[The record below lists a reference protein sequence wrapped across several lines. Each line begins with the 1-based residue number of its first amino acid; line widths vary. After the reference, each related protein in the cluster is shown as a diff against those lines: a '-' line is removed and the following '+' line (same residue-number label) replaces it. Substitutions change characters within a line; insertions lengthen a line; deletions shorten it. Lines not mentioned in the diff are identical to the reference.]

1 MSTTLHETPTRPS
14 SPRPPR
20 RRPVALVVAG
30 AVLVA
35 AIGSGAA
42 LALGGRSADRSDQPA
57 AAAAQPAVAQPAAA
71 QATKAAAPTPASRGG
86 RGQRQQDSAPAR
98 SSRPPR
104 PAAQARGRDH
114 PDRRPLR
121 RLCPQGRPDRD
132 LIVVDLVQVFT
143 GDAAVQAALED
154 GMDRS
159 AAEVRDTYVRNQND
173 RLRTLEM
180 AGGVRLNLIGSC
192 ESTGQDALFTKL
204 IKDAT
209 SGQGQLFY
217 YTLHV
222 QGAMV
227 RRSMSTRPSPPADP
241 TPAKALPDPI
251 GQRLPCQPPADD
263 RQGLSARFR
272 SPRTDPSR
280 RPWWQRDAVSF

>member
-20 RRPVALVVAG
+20 RRPVALFVGG

-57 AAAAQPAVAQPAAA
+57 AAAAQPAAD
-71 QATKAAAPTPASRGG
+71 QATKAAAATPASRGTAS
-86 RGQRQQDSAPAR
+86 GQRQQGSGSGQEQSSNPSDSPKREGVTTLAD
-98 SSRPPR
+98 
-104 PAAQARGRDH
+104 GRYDAYVRKV
-114 PDRRPLR
+114 D
-121 RLCPQGRPDRD
+121 PDRD

-143 GDAAVQAALED
+143 GDAAVRAAIQD

-159 AAEVRDTYVRNQND
+159 AAEVRDTYVRNQNP

-192 ESTGQDALFTKL
+192 ESTGQEALFTKL

-209 SGQGQLFY
+209 YGQGQLFY
-217 YTLHV
+217 YTLQV
-222 QGAMV
+222 QGGVVQRIDEHQAQ
-227 RRSMSTRPSPPADP
+227 PA
-241 TPAKALPDPI
+241 
-251 GQRLPCQPPADD
+251 C
-263 RQGLSARFR
+263 
-272 SPRTDPSR
+272 
-280 RPWWQRDAVSF
+280 

>member
-20 RRPVALVVAG
+20 RRPVALLVAG

-57 AAAAQPAVAQPAAA
+57 AAQPAAD
-71 QATKAAAPTPASRGG
+71 QATKAAAPTPASPGTAS
-86 RGQRQQDSAPAR
+86 GQRQQGSGSGQEQ
-98 SSRPPR
+98 SSNPSGSPKREGVTTLTD
-104 PAAQARGRDH
+104 GRYDAYVRKV
-114 PDRRPLR
+114 D
-121 RLCPQGRPDRD
+121 PDRD

-143 GDAAVQAALED
+143 GDAAAWAAIED

-192 ESTGQDALFTKL
+192 ESTGQEALFTKL

-209 SGQGQLFY
+209 YGQGQLFY

-222 QGAMV
+222 EGGVVQRIDEHQAQ
-227 RRSMSTRPSPPADP
+227 PA
-241 TPAKALPDPI
+241 
-251 GQRLPCQPPADD
+251 C
-263 RQGLSARFR
+263 
-272 SPRTDPSR
+272 
-280 RPWWQRDAVSF
+280 

>member
-20 RRPVALVVAG
+20 RRPVALLVAV

-42 LALGGRSADRSDQPA
+42 LALGGRSADPSAQPA
-57 AAAAQPAVAQPAAA
+57 AAAAQPAAAQPAAD
-71 QATKAAAPTPASRGG
+71 QATKAAAPTPASHSTAA
-86 RGQRQQDSAPAR
+86 GQRQQTSGSGQEQ
-98 SSRPPR
+98 SSTPS
-104 PAAQARGRDH
+104 GRLQREGVTTLAD
-114 PDRRPLR
+114 
-121 RLCPQGRPDRD
+121 GRYDAYVRKVDPDRD

-143 GDAAVQAALED
+143 GDAAVRAAIED

-192 ESTGQDALFTKL
+192 ESTGQEAQFTKL

-209 SGQGQLFY
+209 YGQGHLFY

-222 QGAMV
+222 RGGMV
-227 RRSMSTRPSPPADP
+227 RQIDEHQAQPA
-241 TPAKALPDPI
+241 
-251 GQRLPCQPPADD
+251 C
-263 RQGLSARFR
+263 
-272 SPRTDPSR
+272 
-280 RPWWQRDAVSF
+280 

>member
-1 MSTTLHETPTRPS
+1 MSTTLHETPTHPS

-20 RRPVALVVAG
+20 RRPVTLLVAG

-57 AAAAQPAVAQPAAA
+57 AAAAQPVAA
-71 QATKAAAPTPASRGG
+71 QAAKAAASTPASRGTAA
-86 RGQRQQDSAPAR
+86 GQRQQGSGQEQ
-98 SSRPPR
+98 SSTPSGSPKREGVTTLTD
-104 PAAQARGRDH
+104 GRYDGYVRKV
-114 PDRRPLR
+114 D
-121 RLCPQGRPDRD
+121 PDRD

-143 GDAAVQAALED
+143 GDAAVRAALED

-192 ESTGQDALFTKL
+192 ESTGQEALFTKL

-209 SGQGQLFY
+209 YGQGQLFY

-222 QGAMV
+222 QGGVVQRIDEHQAQ
-227 RRSMSTRPSPPADP
+227 PA
-241 TPAKALPDPI
+241 
-251 GQRLPCQPPADD
+251 C
-263 RQGLSARFR
+263 
-272 SPRTDPSR
+272 
-280 RPWWQRDAVSF
+280 

>member
-20 RRPVALVVAG
+20 RRPVALFVAG

-57 AAAAQPAVAQPAAA
+57 AAAAAVQPAAD
-71 QATKAAAPTPASRGG
+71 QATKAAASTPASRGTAS
-86 RGQRQQDSAPAR
+86 GQRQQGSGSGQEQ
-98 SSRPPR
+98 SSNPSGNAKREGVTTLTD
-104 PAAQARGRDH
+104 GRYDAYVRKV
-114 PDRRPLR
+114 D
-121 RLCPQGRPDRD
+121 PDRD

-143 GDAAVQAALED
+143 GDAAVRAALED

-180 AGGVRLNLIGSC
+180 ASNVQLHLIGSC
-192 ESTGQDALFTKL
+192 DSTGREELFSKL
-204 IKDAT
+204 IKDANY
-209 SGQGQLFY
+209 GDLFY
-217 YTLHV
+217 YTLRV
-222 QGAMV
+222 QGGVVQRIDEHQAQ
-227 RRSMSTRPSPPADP
+227 PA
-241 TPAKALPDPI
+241 
-251 GQRLPCQPPADD
+251 C
-263 RQGLSARFR
+263 
-272 SPRTDPSR
+272 
-280 RPWWQRDAVSF
+280 

>member
-1 MSTTLHETPTRPS
+1 MSATLHETPTRPS

-35 AIGSGAA
+35 AIGAGAA

-57 AAAAQPAVAQPAAA
+57 AMAAQPAAAAAQPAAAKATRAAA
-71 QATKAAAPTPASRGG
+71 STPAG
-86 RGQRQQDSAPAR
+86 RGTAAGQQQQGSGSGQEQSTPSGGPKREGVTTLTD
-98 SSRPPR
+98 
-104 PAAQARGRDH
+104 GRYDAYVRKV
-114 PDRRPLR
+114 D
-121 RLCPQGRPDRD
+121 PDRD

-143 GDAAVQAALED
+143 GKAAVGAAIED

-180 AGGVRLNLIGSC
+180 AGGVRINLIGSC
-192 ESTGQDALFTKL
+192 ESTGQEALFTKL

-209 SGQGQLFY
+209 SGQGHLFY
-217 YTLHV
+217 YTLRV
-222 QGAMV
+222 QGGVVQRIDEHQAQ
-227 RRSMSTRPSPPADP
+227 PA
-241 TPAKALPDPI
+241 
-251 GQRLPCQPPADD
+251 C
-263 RQGLSARFR
+263 
-272 SPRTDPSR
+272 
-280 RPWWQRDAVSF
+280 

>member
-35 AIGSGAA
+35 AISAGAA
-42 LALGGRSADRSDQPA
+42 LALGGHSADRSAQPVA
-57 AAAAQPAVAQPAAA
+57 AAAQPAAA
-71 QATKAAAPTPASRGG
+71 QATKAAAPTPASHRPAT
-86 RGQRQQDSAPAR
+86 GQRQQGSGSGQEQ
-98 SSRPPR
+98 SSSPSGSPKREGVTTLTDGHYDAYVR
-104 PAAQARGRDH
+104 KVD
-114 PDRRPLR
+114 
-121 RLCPQGRPDRD
+121 PDRD

-143 GDAAVQAALED
+143 GKDAVRAALQD

-192 ESTGQDALFTKL
+192 ESTGQEALFTKL

-209 SGQGQLFY
+209 YGQGQLFY

-222 QGAMV
+222 QGGVVQRIDEHQAQ
-227 RRSMSTRPSPPADP
+227 PA
-241 TPAKALPDPI
+241 
-251 GQRLPCQPPADD
+251 C
-263 RQGLSARFR
+263 
-272 SPRTDPSR
+272 
-280 RPWWQRDAVSF
+280 

>member
-20 RRPVALVVAG
+20 RRPVALLVAG
-30 AVLVA
+30 ALFVA

-57 AAAAQPAVAQPAAA
+57 VVQPAA
-71 QATKAAAPTPASRGG
+71 QATKAAAPTPASRGTDS
-86 RGQRQQDSAPAR
+86 GQRNQDSGQEQ
-98 SSRPPR
+98 SSNPSGSPKREGVTTLTD
-104 PAAQARGRDH
+104 GRYDAYVRKV
-114 PDRRPLR
+114 D
-121 RLCPQGRPDRD
+121 PDRD

-143 GDAAVQAALED
+143 GDAAVRAAIED

-159 AAEVRDTYVRNQND
+159 AAEVRDIYVRNQNP

-192 ESTGQDALFTKL
+192 ESTGQEALFTKL

-209 SGQGQLFY
+209 YGQGQLFY
-217 YTLHV
+217 YTLGV
-222 QGAMV
+222 QGGVV
-227 RRSMSTRPSPPADP
+227 RQIDEHQAQPA
-241 TPAKALPDPI
+241 
-251 GQRLPCQPPADD
+251 C
-263 RQGLSARFR
+263 
-272 SPRTDPSR
+272 
-280 RPWWQRDAVSF
+280 